1 MPFRDRQVIHIL
13 KESFEQSVHAVKASI
28 YMSMECIEERQNYG
42 KIWLRSLDWLVF
54 MLLLYRAMI
63 YTDPRVRLG
72 MLAESLMA

>member
-28 YMSMECIEERQNYG
+28 DMSVECIEERQHYG
-42 KIWLRSLDWLVF
+42 KIWFRSLDWLVF
-54 MLLLYRAMI
+54 MLWLYRAMI
-63 YTDPRVRLG
+63 DTDPRVRLG

>member
-42 KIWLRSLDWLVF
+42 KI
-54 MLLLYRAMI
+54 
-63 YTDPRVRLG
+63 
-72 MLAESLMA
+72 